1 MKTVKTTKEIDFTK
15 TIVISFDV
23 KPTSDDYIFGVGYS
37 GGKLL
42 FRGQKYSNELNSSI
56 SITGNKMEYPILDDE
71 SLIENLK
78 IFSMGDNELYS
89 KSEYYEDWYGNLYF
103 DKEETIPLTNGLDLY
118 EETSDYSSEK
128 NLIVENNKVYKPSSN
143 YNLISYVAK
152 STFDMESFVLKTDDK
167 GEDISLLSFGYSA
180 IRDLNSDAVGE
191 ISQEII
197 KKDGEMEIISK
208 LSNDNFIQQS
218 NKIRFVLS
226 NNGRSLNV
234 STYDKE
240 KKCYIPHSS
249 YSFIIPVEKDNL
261 FIYYSSSSKISNVS
275 TNF

>member
-1 MKTVKTTKEIDFTK
+1 MKAVKTTKELDFTK

-42 FRGQKYSNELNSSI
+42 FRGQKYSGELNPSI
-56 SITGNKMEYPILDDE
+56 SIADDKMEYPILDDE
-71 SLIENLK
+71 NLIENLK
-78 IFSMGDNELYS
+78 LFSIGNDDLSS
-89 KSEYYEDWYGNLYF
+89 KSEYHENWYGDLFYDEN
-103 DKEETIPLTNGLDLY
+103 KTILLDDGLRLY

-128 NLIVENNKVYKPSSN
+128 DLIVEDNKVYKPSTN

-152 STFDMESFVLKTDDK
+152 TVFNMDSFILKTDDR
-167 GEDISLLSFGYSA
+167 DDDVTFLSFGYSA
-180 IRDLNSDAVGE
+180 LRDLNSNSIQE
-191 ISQEII
+191 TSQEII
-197 KKDGEMEIISK
+197 KKDGETEISSE
-208 LSNDNFIQQS
+208 LSEDIFINQTK
-218 NKIRFVLS
+218 KIRFVLS

-234 STYDKE
+234 SIYDKN

-261 FIYYSSSSKISNVS
+261 FVYYSSSSIISNVS